1 MRSAFAATVLMAAC
15 LVASVAS
22 AQSDKKSATF
32 ESLSAQGVVGNVTLN
47 PMQSGE
53 VQIHASLRNLEPN
66 TEYDVLV
73 YDQNSS
79 CTVGSNAVQI
89 FTFTSNQ
96 AGIITW
102 NQRVSLALQTIQ
114 SIGIREEPTQTQVA
128 CASVPQ

>member
-1 MRSAFAATVLMAAC
+1 MRPVFAATVLLAAC

-32 ESLSAQGVVGNVTLN
+32 ESLSARGVVGDVTLN

-53 VQIHASLRNLEPN
+53 IQIHASLKNLEPN

-73 YDQNSS
+73 YDQNAS
-79 CTVGSNAVQI
+79 CGVGTNSVQI
-89 FTFTSNQ
+89 FTVTSNQ
-96 AGIITW
+96 AGIAVW

-114 SIGIREEPTQTQVA
+114 SIGIREEPTSTQVA
-128 CASVPQ
+128 CATIPQ